1 MKPFGPL
8 RQVEILLIEIKDD
21 VIGELVSAEFTCETK
36 HRVKVLRL
44 KFQDCLVDV
53 LAKRAGQSKEVLA
66 NSCKLARSCDSKSK
80 IWM

>member
-44 KFQDCLVDV
+44 KF
-53 LAKRAGQSKEVLA
+53 
-66 NSCKLARSCDSKSK
+66 
-80 IWM
+80 